1 MSAMTMP
8 AFRQAQ
14 PTAARSQ
21 AARVV
26 YHSTNGDSGKE
37 TVVSGAV
44 FTPAGQPAVRRL
56 AHNRVRPRHHG
67 HRQGVR
73 SVPVGFVARSR
84 GTSCS
89 ASSRAGTR

>member
-8 AFRQAQ
+8 AFRKHTNGHAIE
-14 PTAARSQ
+14 

-44 FTPAGQPAVRRL
+44 FTPTGDPRPAVGR
-56 AHNRVRPRHHG
+56 
-67 HRQGVR
+67 
-73 SVPVGFVARSR
+73 
-84 GTSCS
+84 
-89 ASSRAGTR
+89 